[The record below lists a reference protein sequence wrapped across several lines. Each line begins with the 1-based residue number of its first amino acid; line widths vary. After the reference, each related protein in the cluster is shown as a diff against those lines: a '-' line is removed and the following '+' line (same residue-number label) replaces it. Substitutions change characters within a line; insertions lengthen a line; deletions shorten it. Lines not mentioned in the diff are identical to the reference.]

1 MVYAIIGILAG
12 FLAAFLS
19 TKHVIKK
26 QGAGQLKVC
35 NDCPYRAKPKPLR
48 QPKQTVPAVPDD
60 GEEDLEDDEW

>member
-1 MVYAIIGILAG
+1 MFYAIIGILAG

-35 NDCPYRAKPKPLR
+35 NDCPYRAKPKPI
-48 QPKQTVPAVPDD
+48 KAEPDR
-60 GEEDLEDDEW
+60 EEDDLENEDW